1 MKTKTENKDQ
11 PIKNHQEIKKNKI
24 KNTKK
29 MKTMGNRLQWILAS
43 SRYCKEA

>member
-11 PIKNHQEIKKNKI
+11 PTKNHQEIKKNKI

-29 MKTMGNRLQWILAS
+29 MKTMGNRLQCILGS